1 MNIKS
6 FFITLAITSTC
17 IPVVQASGSV
27 SFQES
32 LSPASFQS
40 SWTGFYIGGQIS
52 SFSSTVS
59 ASSLDFEVPLIGGA
73 QSSGRNNKWAPVDPK
88 FLPKPLGMRGGIYAG
103 SNVDLGNNLIVGV
116 DTDIMWSGKEDSRN
130 FIIDDNG
137 VPTYRS
143 GRAGSETGVN
153 SARQPQMEERAIL
166 NPIGGFRNKRVMYYY
181 MAQAKNNAQTGIVF
195 NHCLKEK
202 WAGATRVRIGFAADR
217 IMPYIAAGVSYTE
230 LQDTLSVLVS
240 RRNAEA
246 DEEKK
251 MVGYTFGGGFDIAI
265 AKSFIMRTEYRYS
278 DFGKKKF
285 AKGEV
290 ELSYKTNDF
299 RVGVAYKF

>member
-6 FFITLAITSTC
+6 FFIMLAITSTC
-17 IPVVQASGSV
+17 VPVVQASGSM
-27 SFQES
+27 SFQEP
-32 LSPASFQS
+32 LSSASSQP

-52 SFSSTVS
+52 SFSSTVA
-59 ASSLDFEVPLIGGA
+59 ASSLDFEAPLVSSGGGS
-73 QSSGRNNKWAPVDPK
+73 QSSGRNNKWALVDPK
-88 FLPKPLGMRGGIYAG
+88 FLPKPLGIRGGIYAG
-103 SNVDLGNNLIVGV
+103 SNVDLGNNLVVGV
-116 DTDIMWSGKEDSRN
+116 DTDIMWSGKEDTRT
-130 FIIDDNG
+130 FVIDDNSL
-137 VPTYRS
+137 PTYRS
-143 GRAGSETGVN
+143 GGESVDSTQ
-153 SARQPQMEERAIL
+153 QPQMEATVVL
-166 NPIGGFRNKRVMYYY
+166 NPIGGFRNKRVMYHY
-181 MAQAKNNAQTGIVF
+181 MAQATNNAHTSIVF

-202 WAGATRVRIGFAADR
+202 WTGATRVRIGFAADR
-217 IMPYIAAGVSYTE
+217 IMPYIAAGVSYAE

-251 MVGYTFGGGFDIAI
+251 MVGYTFGGGFDIAL